1 MEKKKTH
8 SESLT
13 HFSYNQKSLRIRR
26 KKSGLLYSRWYRNPI
41 SKNCSPNNNTGR
53 EDFLITKMTTIIIL
67 LGLGCP
73 IQSLVL
79 TLMKLQAHLG
89 SSHIIR
95 SIPQHMWRRSS
106 LGRRRLGTAA
116 GDPPTDWLVGKKKND
131 LRFSQI
137 CLLGEHEPRTN
148 FNSVYF
154 FYLNL
159 LLEFFIV
166 FCLPLFAQ
174 PLWSFWFFS
183 AILRWLTKDSG
194 WSSSILR
201 SPKNW
206 QNPMGFCMVF
216 HGFPPKLLR
225 MRISL

>member
-116 GDPPTDWLVGKKKND
+116 GDPPTDWLVGKKKKRPEILTD
-131 LRFSQI
+131 LSSRWTWTSYKLQF
-137 CLLGEHEPRTN
+137 CLLFLLKFT
-148 FNSVYF
+148 SWV
-154 FYLNL
+154 FY
-159 LLEFFIV
+159 
-166 FCLPLFAQ
+166 
-174 PLWSFWFFS
+174 SFLSSSLCSTFVVVLVFFS
-183 AILRWLTKDSG
+183 DSEMTDERF
-194 WSSSILR
+194 WMIKL
-201 SPKNW
+201 
-206 QNPMGFCMVF
+206 NP
-216 HGFPPKLLR
+216 
-225 MRISL
+225 